1 MIFLIVAVLAIIL
14 AVGMF
19 RILPDLGQK
28 DHQEWLTL
36 LGLLKFLP
44 QFIISCFQLCL
55 VVNCFRSVRWFILV
69 F

>member
-1 MIFLIVAVLAIIL
+1 MIFLVLAIIL

-19 RILPDLGQK
+19 RILPDLRQR

-44 QFIISCFQLCL
+44 QFIIPCFQLCL
-55 VVNCFRSVRWFILV
+55 VVNCFRSVRSFILV